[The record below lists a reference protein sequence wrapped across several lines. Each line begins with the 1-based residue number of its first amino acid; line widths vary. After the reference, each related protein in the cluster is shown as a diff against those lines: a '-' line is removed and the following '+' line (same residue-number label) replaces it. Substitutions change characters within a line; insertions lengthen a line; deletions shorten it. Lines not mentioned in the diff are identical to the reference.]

1 MLDKNS
7 ESHVHVEAIEEPPP
21 PGKSIAFGLER
32 MGLIAVK
39 APILSMIILAVLIVA
54 AIFGIYRIKIDD
66 SLSQLF
72 RSDSKD
78 YKQYEAVTKRFPATE
93 FDVLVVVEG
102 KTLLA
107 RENLEK
113 IRDMVTDLQ
122 LVEGVRGLVS
132 LFSARQAPEPG
143 KLPAALFPPELPQ
156 GAAYDK
162 FVETVKT
169 NEIIRGKLLS
179 EDGTLALIVLSLEP
193 SVVSSND
200 LGKVVGEMRKIM
212 ADDLSGSGLNA
223 QLSGVPVMQLEIRN
237 AVKRDGL
244 TYNILGILAGCII
257 AIIFFRKISFMVVAA
272 FPPIIAIL
280 LALGGLGWAGF
291 NLNMFL
297 NVMTPLI
304 MVISFSD
311 SMQLTFAARD
321 RLIAGQDKLTAFTNA
336 VLVVGP
342 ACVLTHGTAG
352 ISFIA
357 LQFSDSELIR
367 KFGEAGLAATIIALI
382 AVLSLV
388 PVFGVLFVRNEKIF
402 AVKFQSADAG
412 VQALRNFCYWIAVR
426 MVGRPGLFSLL
437 AVLLVA
443 GLGFIYATL
452 EPRYRLADQVPDKRQ
467 AVAASSRLDAKL
479 TGANPI
485 DVLIEFPKGAS
496 LYAPDTLKTI
506 AEVHAMVEKSAGV
519 GNVWSLE
526 TLRRWLAEKAGSN
539 DVATLKEYVSVIPEH
554 LVRRFISADQD
565 AVVVSGRVPD
575 LDSSEILPVI
585 DKLDKALDKVRAEH
599 PGFEIAVTGL
609 SAIAARNSANMIS
622 KLNHGLTIEFLLV
635 AIFIGL
641 AFRSVVVM
649 FSCILPGIFPVV
661 ASGTVL
667 WILGEGLQFASVVAL
682 TVSFGLGLSATIH
695 FLNRLRLESKP
706 GITSGTGGR
715 ARHRAGR
722 SGADPD
728 HGGAGLRPRRHRVLR
743 PAVAAAVRLAQRVLD
758 DRSPGRGSLHPAAD
772 LDVPDQPVG
781 KDSRRQSRQA
791 CGMTSL
797 LNNSGCQTTRGCRPT
812 AAEEGLRNDVCR
824 ISCSPCGRCRRLPRR
839 RAHLSFLSH
848 RADPDAGLAGRRAA
862 RGRGGVPNLP
872 AAATGALPS
881 RIEEAR
887 PRPASACGGVRP
899 ISLSVEPGRRREGRV
914 CLRERHQG
922 LGALS
927 AAALDLVRHRDL
939 RHPVGSIA
947 GDAARMARQ

>member
-1 MLDKNS
+1 MLDKYS
-7 ESHVHVEAIEEPPP
+7 ESEVHVDVIEERPTS
-21 PGKSIAFGLER
+21 SIAFGLER

-39 APILSMIILAVLIVA
+39 APVLSVIILFVLMVA
-54 AIFGIYRIKIDD
+54 AIFGIERIKIDD

-72 RSDSKD
+72 RSNSKD

-113 IRDMVTDLQ
+113 VRDMVTDLQ

-143 KLPAALFPPELPQ
+143 KLPAALFPADLPEGP
-156 GAAYDK
+156 AYDK
-162 FVETVKT
+162 FVETVKA

-193 SVVSSND
+193 EVVGSNK
-200 LGKVVGEMRKIM
+200 LGTVVGEMRKIM
-212 ADDLSGSGLNA
+212 ATDLSGSGLNA

-244 TYNILGILAGCII
+244 TYNILGIVAGCII
-257 AIIFFRKISFMVVAA
+257 AIIFFRKISFMIIAA

-321 RLIAGQDKLTAFTNA
+321 RLIAGQDKVTAFTNA
-336 VLVVGP
+336 VMVVGP

-357 LQFSDSELIR
+357 LQFSDSDLIR

-388 PVFGVLFVRNEKIF
+388 PAFGVLLVRNEKIF
-402 AVKFQSADAG
+402 AVKFQGADAG
-412 VQALRNFCYWIAVR
+412 VQMLRNFCYWIAVR
-426 MVGRPGLFSLL
+426 MVGRPGLYSLIAL
-437 AVLLVA
+437 VVVA
-443 GLGFIYATL
+443 GLGVIYAGL

-467 AVAASSRLDAKL
+467 AVAASGRLDAKL
-479 TGANPI
+479 TGANPV
-485 DVLIEFPKGAS
+485 DVLIEFPKGAD
-496 LYAPDTLKTI
+496 LYSPQTLKVI
-506 AEVHAMVEKSAGV
+506 ADVHATVETAAGV

-526 TLRRWLAEKAGSN
+526 TLRRWLAEKAGSS
-539 DVATLKEYVSVIPEH
+539 DVSTLKQYVSVIPEH
-554 LVRRFISADQD
+554 LVRRFISAEQD

-575 LDSSEILPVI
+575 NDSSQLLPVI
-585 DKLDKALDKVRAEH
+585 DKLDAALNKVRQAN
-599 PGFEIAVTGL
+599 PGYEIAVTGL
-609 SAIAARNSANMIS
+609 SAIAARNSANMIE
-622 KLNHGLTIEFLLV
+622 KLNRGLTVEFILV
-635 AIFIGL
+635 AVFIGL
-641 AFRSVVVM
+641 AFRSTVVM

-661 ASGTVL
+661 LSGTVL
-667 WILGEGLQFASVVAL
+667 WLLGEGLQFASVVAL

-706 GITSGTGGR
+706 GVSSDIAVER
-715 ARHRAGR
+715 ATVLVGPALILTTVVL
-722 SGADPD
+722 AC
-728 HGGAGLRPRRHRVLR
+728 GLVVTVFSDLPSLR
-743 PAVAAAVRLAQRVLD
+743 LFGWLSAFSMVAALI
-758 DRSPGRGSLHPAAD
+758 AD
-772 LDVPDQPVG
+772 LFI
-781 KDSRRQSRQA
+781 
-791 CGMTSL
+791 L
-797 LNNSGCQTTRGCRPT
+797 RPT
-812 AAEEGLRNDVCR
+812 AMWLINMREKIRGPRGASQPKPAE
-824 ISCSPCGRCRRLPRR
+824 
-839 RAHLSFLSH
+839 
-848 RADPDAGLAGRRAA
+848 
-862 RGRGGVPNLP
+862 
-872 AAATGALPS
+872 
-881 RIEEAR
+881 
-887 PRPASACGGVRP
+887 
-899 ISLSVEPGRRREGRV
+899 
-914 CLRERHQG
+914 
-922 LGALS
+922 
-927 AAALDLVRHRDL
+927 
-939 RHPVGSIA
+939 
-947 GDAARMARQ
+947 